1 MKEKGISLFWAIVW
15 GLLFILAIVGIWF
28 NFAQVV
34 SAVIAGLF
42 FGLFTYDYIK
52 TKHI

>member
-28 NFAQVV
+28 NFAQVL
-34 SAVIAGLF
+34 SAVITGLF
-42 FGLFTYDYIK
+42 FGLFTYDCIK